1 MIEPTAGQVERRAT
15 VYTVGE
21 VLAQWR
27 AAERK
32 LEELDAG
39 GIEWRTVQADIAS
52 LRERY
57 QRLFAAK
64 QRSGR
69 AIN

>member
-1 MIEPTAGQVERRAT
+1 MIKPTAGHVERPAT
-15 VYTVGE
+15 IYTVGE
-21 VLAQWR
+21 ALAQWR

-32 LEELDAG
+32 LEEVEAG
-39 GIEWRTVQADIAS
+39 AAEWQAVQADITS

-64 QRSGR
+64 QQSGR

>member
-1 MIEPTAGQVERRAT
+1 LLQPAARCLAGYHPSSQRCRHASP
-15 VYTVGE
+15 GD
-21 VLAQWR
+21 R
-27 AAERK
+27 S
-32 LEELDAG
+32 
-39 GIEWRTVQADIAS
+39 IEWRTVQADIAS

-64 QRSGR
+64 QQSGR